1 MANRNGKTQRSR
13 SNTAAT
19 PTVESTALAL
29 PQITR
34 ARANEILKARA
45 VELYHQARSA
55 QQHEQRAF
63 EEQFGRADR
72 IDAPLLAELQHLQM
86 RFAAIA
92 ARQQRQPSGNEPK
105 VNRFVKALGEII
117 GDVTVALATDRAL
130 ELFSPIDEHDYLGY
144 GHNGSLGRK
153 GYDES
158 VLAQYRIVDD
168 PKPVAPTHDRDDD
181 PDEVCLH
188 EAVEPDEDE
197 PTRGTCPDCGAE
209 FDLTLSPPTES

>member
-19 PTVESTALAL
+19 VTESTALAL

-34 ARANEILKARA
+34 AQANEILKARA
-45 VELYHQARSA
+45 VELYQEARSA
-55 QQHEQRAF
+55 QQRQQHAF
-63 EEQFGRADR
+63 EAEHGRADR
-72 IDAPLLAELQHLQM
+72 IDAPLLAELQHLQL

-92 ARQQRQPSGNEPK
+92 ARQQRQPSAQEPK

-130 ELFSPIDEHDYLGY
+130 ELFAPIDEHDYLGY

-197 PTRGTCPDCGAE
+197 PTRGTCADCGAE
-209 FDLTLSPPTES
+209 FDLTAAQSTEA

>member
-19 PTVESTALAL
+19 TTVESTALAL

-63 EEQFGRADR
+63 EDQFGRADR

-117 GDVTVALATDRAL
+117 GDVTEPWNSSRPSTNTITSATAITAPSAAKATT
-130 ELFSPIDEHDYLGY
+130 SPCSHSIA
-144 GHNGSLGRK
+144 SLTIPNPSRQRTI
-153 GYDES
+153 
-158 VLAQYRIVDD
+158 AMTI
-168 PKPVAPTHDRDDD
+168 
-181 PDEVCLH
+181 
-188 EAVEPDEDE
+188 
-197 PTRGTCPDCGAE
+197 PTRFVCTKQSSRTKTNRHAAPAQTAE
-209 FDLTLSPPTES
+209 RNST

>member
-1 MANRNGKTQRSR
+1 MCQQNRCSSFFGS
-13 SNTAAT
+13 
-19 PTVESTALAL
+19 
-29 PQITR
+29 
-34 ARANEILKARA
+34 
-45 VELYHQARSA
+45 
-55 QQHEQRAF
+55 EQ
-63 EEQFGRADR
+63 
-72 IDAPLLAELQHLQM
+72 
-86 RFAAIA
+86 
-92 ARQQRQPSGNEPK
+92 SGGAGACIPN
-105 VNRFVKALGEII
+105 N

-130 ELFSPIDEHDYLGY
+130 ELFAPIDEHDYLGY

-197 PTRGTCPDCGAE
+197 PTRGICADCGAE
-209 FDLTLSPPTES
+209 FDLTAAQSTEA